1 MWSIKVYLIL
11 LKATVVVL
19 VVIVLVVS
27 LVILV
32 VNVVVVALFVVA
44 YPIILNLLVGSGWV
58 SGVVCKIILVSNFTT
73 IEGEFGF

>member
-11 LKATVVVL
+11 LEATVV
-19 VVIVLVVS
+19 VLVVS

-44 YPIILNLLVGSGWV
+44 DPIIINWLVGSGWV
-58 SGVVCKIILVSNFTT
+58 SGVVYKIILVSNFTT
-73 IEGEFGF
+73 IEGEFGV